1 MPKQD
6 ERIYVKPG
14 AGLKV
19 RNPQKLNEHLP
30 TEGDWVARDSFFR
43 RRLKDGDVVEAT
55 APRPPRA
62 PKPAAAKQE
71 D

>member
-19 RNPQKLNEHLP
+19 RNPQDLNKHLP
-30 TEGDWVARDSFFR
+30 EGGAWVVKDSFFR
-43 RRLKDGDVVEAT
+43 RRLKDGDVVEAP
-55 APRPPRA
+55 APRPQRA
-62 PKPAAAKQE
+62 PKPAGPKE